1 MMASGPDLNLPP
13 HILLVIENPLFPQRS
28 LLAMND
34 LKRNR
39 NSLVYVAVLAFIAGG
54 IGIYL
59 SGDVPRKEVVESKGG
74 YRDFALGPMAA
85 FLVKAD
91 RPLVPDLVFKDS
103 QGTNIKLSKWKGRV
117 VLLNL
122 WATWCAPCRKEMPT
136 LAALQKQLGS
146 KDFEV
151 VALSVDRK
159 GLEASSAFLKETGA
173 DSLGLYVDDTTK
185 SLDDLQALGLP
196 VTVLI
201 DREGHE
207 IGRLL
212 GPADWNSAEAVA
224 LIRSAI
230 TE

>member
-1 MMASGPDLNLPP
+1 
-13 HILLVIENPLFPQRS
+13 
-28 LLAMND
+28 MND

-39 NSLVYVAVLAFIAGG
+39 NSLIYIVLLAFIAGG

-59 SGDVPRKEVVESKGG
+59 SRDVPRKAEEVNSGGGFKAFAKGH
-74 YRDFALGPMAA
+74 MAA

-91 RPLVPDLVFKDS
+91 RPSVPDFAFKDAAGS
-103 QGTNIKLSKWKGRV
+103 EVSLRKWQGRV

-136 LAALQKQLGS
+136 LNDVQKQLGS

-159 GLEASSAFLKETGA
+159 GLEASAAFLKETGA
-173 DSLGLYVDDTTK
+173 HALGLYIDETTT
-185 SLDDLQALGLP
+185 SLNLLQALGLP
-196 VTVLI
+196 VTLLI
-201 DREGHE
+201 DRRGRE

-212 GPADWNSAEAVA
+212 GPAEWNSAEAIA
-224 LIRSAI
+224 LMKAALS
-230 TE
+230 E

>member
-1 MMASGPDLNLPP
+1 
-13 HILLVIENPLFPQRS
+13 
-28 LLAMND
+28 MND
-34 LKRNR
+34 PKRNR
-39 NSLVYVAVLAFIAGG
+39 NSLIYVALLAFIAGG

-59 SGDVPRKEVVESKGG
+59 SGDAPRKEVAES
-74 YRDFALGPMAA
+74 RDGFKAFAVGPMAA

-91 RPLVPDLVFKDS
+91 RPAVPNLAFKDS
-103 QGTNIKLSKWKGRV
+103 SGADIKLSKWQGRV

-136 LAALQKQLGS
+136 LNDVQKQLGT

-173 DSLGLYVDDTTK
+173 DSLGLYVDATTQ
-185 SLDDLQALGLP
+185 SLEDLQAFGLP
-196 VTVLI
+196 VTLLI
-201 DREGHE
+201 DRKGRE

-212 GPADWNSAEAVA
+212 GPAEWNSAEAIA
-224 LIRSAI
+224 LMKAAI
-230 TE
+230 AEAP

>member
-1 MMASGPDLNLPP
+1 
-13 HILLVIENPLFPQRS
+13 
-28 LLAMND
+28 MND
-34 LKRNR
+34 PKRNR
-39 NSLVYVAVLAFIAGG
+39 NSLIYVALLAFIAGG

-59 SGDVPRKEVVESKGG
+59 SGDVPRKAEEVNSGDGFKAFAKGH
-74 YRDFALGPMAA
+74 MAA

-91 RPLVPDLVFKDS
+91 RPAVPDLVFKDS
-103 QGTNIKLSKWKGRV
+103 TGSEVKLSKWQGRV

-136 LAALQKQLGS
+136 LNEAQKELGS

-159 GLEASSAFLKETGA
+159 GLEASAAFLKETGA
-173 DSLGLYVDDTTK
+173 DSLGLYIDETTT
-185 SLDDLQALGLP
+185 SLNMLQALGLP

-201 DREGHE
+201 DRKGRE

-212 GPADWNSAEAVA
+212 GPAEWNSREAVA
-224 LIRSAI
+224 LLKAALS
-230 TE
+230 E

>member
-1 MMASGPDLNLPP
+1 
-13 HILLVIENPLFPQRS
+13 
-28 LLAMND
+28 MND

-39 NSLVYVAVLAFIAGG
+39 NSLVYVVLLAFIAGG

-59 SGDVPRKEVVESKGG
+59 SGDTPRKEVVESKGG
-74 YRDFALGPMAA
+74 YRDLAIGPMAA
-85 FLVKAD
+85 FLVKTD
-91 RPLVPDLVFKDS
+91 RPLVPDLAFKDS
-103 QGTNIKLSKWKGRV
+103 SGTDIKLSKWQGRV

-136 LAALQKQLGS
+136 LNDVQQQLGS

-173 DSLGLYVDDTTK
+173 DSLGLYVDATTQ
-185 SLDDLQALGLP
+185 SLEDLQAFGLP
-196 VTVLI
+196 ATLLI
-201 DREGHE
+201 DRKGRE

-212 GPADWNSAEAVA
+212 GPAEWNSAEAIA
-224 LIRSAI
+224 LMKAAI
-230 TE
+230 AEAP

>member
-1 MMASGPDLNLPP
+1 
-13 HILLVIENPLFPQRS
+13 
-28 LLAMND
+28 MND
-34 LKRNR
+34 QKRNR
-39 NSLVYVAVLAFIAGG
+39 NSLIYVALLAFIAGG

-59 SGDVPRKEVVESKGG
+59 SGDTPRKEVAESRSG
-74 YRDFALGPMAA
+74 YRDLAVGPMAA

-91 RPLVPDLVFKDS
+91 RPTVPDLAFKDS
-103 QGTNIKLSKWKGRV
+103 SGTDVKLSKWQGRV

-136 LAALQKQLGS
+136 LNDAQKQLGS

-173 DSLGLYVDDTTK
+173 DSLRLYVDATTQ
-185 SLDDLQALGLP
+185 SLEDLQAFGLP
-196 VTVLI
+196 VTLLI
-201 DREGHE
+201 DRKGRE

-212 GPADWNSAEAVA
+212 GPAEWNSTEAIA
-224 LIRSAI
+224 LIKAAI
-230 TE
+230 VEAP

>member
-1 MMASGPDLNLPP
+1 
-13 HILLVIENPLFPQRS
+13 
-28 LLAMND
+28 MND

-39 NSLVYVAVLAFIAGG
+39 NSLIYVVLLAFIAGG

-59 SGDVPRKEVVESKGG
+59 SGDAPRKAEEVNSGG
-74 YRDFALGPMAA
+74 GFKAFAVGHMAA

-91 RPLVPDLVFKDS
+91 RPAVPDLAFKDS
-103 QGTNIKLSKWKGRV
+103 AGSEVTLRKWRGRV

-136 LAALQKQLGS
+136 LNAVQKQLGS

-159 GLEASSAFLKETGA
+159 GLEASAAFLKETGA
-173 DSLGLYVDDTTK
+173 DALGLYIDETTK
-185 SLDDLQALGLP
+185 SLESLQAFGLP
-196 VTVLI
+196 ATLLI
-201 DREGHE
+201 DRKGRE

-212 GPADWNSAEAVA
+212 GPAEWNSAEAIA
-224 LIRSAI
+224 LIKAALS
-230 TE
+230 E

>member
-1 MMASGPDLNLPP
+1 
-13 HILLVIENPLFPQRS
+13 
-28 LLAMND
+28 MND

-39 NSLVYVAVLAFIAGG
+39 NSLVYVVLLAFIAGG

-59 SGDVPRKEVVESKGG
+59 SGDVPRKAEVNSGG
-74 YRDFALGPMAA
+74 GFKAFSVGHMAA

-91 RPLVPDLVFKDS
+91 RPVVPDLVFKDS
-103 QGTNIKLSKWKGRV
+103 TGSEVSLRKWRGRV

-136 LAALQKQLGS
+136 LNAVQKQLGS

-159 GLEASSAFLKETGA
+159 GIEASAAFLKDTGA
-173 DSLGLYVDDTTK
+173 DSLGLYIDESTT
-185 SLDDLQALGLP
+185 SLNMLQALGLP

-201 DREGHE
+201 DRKGRE

-212 GPADWNSAEAVA
+212 GPAEWDSAEAVA
-224 LIRSAI
+224 LMKAALS
-230 TE
+230 E

>member
-1 MMASGPDLNLPP
+1 
-13 HILLVIENPLFPQRS
+13 
-28 LLAMND
+28 MND

-59 SGDVPRKEVVESKGG
+59 SGDTPRKEVAESKGG
-74 YRDFALGPMAA
+74 YRDLAIGPMAA
-85 FLVKAD
+85 FLVKTD
-91 RPLVPDLVFKDS
+91 RPLVPDLTFKDS
-103 QGTNIKLSKWKGRV
+103 SGTDIKLSKWQGRV

-136 LAALQKQLGS
+136 LNDAQKQLGS

-173 DSLGLYVDDTTK
+173 DSLGLYVDDTTN
-185 SLDDLQALGLP
+185 SLEDLQAFGLP
-196 VTVLI
+196 ATLLI
-201 DREGHE
+201 DRKGRE

-212 GPADWNSAEAVA
+212 GPAEWNSAEAIA
-224 LIRSAI
+224 LMKAAI
-230 TE
+230 AEAP

>member
-1 MMASGPDLNLPP
+1 
-13 HILLVIENPLFPQRS
+13 
-28 LLAMND
+28 MND
-34 LKRNR
+34 SKRNR
-39 NSLVYVAVLAFIAGG
+39 KSLIYVVLLAFIAGG

-59 SGDVPRKEVVESKGG
+59 SGDTPRKEVAESKGG
-74 YRDFALGPMAA
+74 YRDLAVGPMAA
-85 FLVKAD
+85 FLVKVD
-91 RPLVPDLVFKDS
+91 RPNVPDLVFKDS
-103 QGTNIKLSKWKGRV
+103 SGTDIKLSRWQGRV

-136 LAALQKQLGS
+136 LNDVQKQLGS

-185 SLDDLQALGLP
+185 SLDDLQTLGLP
-196 VTVLI
+196 LTVLI
-201 DREGHE
+201 DRKGRE

-212 GPADWNSAEAVA
+212 GPAEWNSAEAIA
-224 LIRSAI
+224 LLKAAI
-230 TE
+230 AEAP